1 MLINKSKFQG
11 DILVY
16 AYMILLIMT
25 RILPNISSINAIVYA
40 LFCCLYFFLLK
51 HSFSFCLKILPILLI
66 ISIFSYANGSG
77 MLYILIDVSIAYF
90 ILASILVYDS
100 TTLVCQNLKLLNK
113 LSFIVFILSLFAML
127 FPANYIDIGGDI
139 RFIGF
144 FKYGNLS
151 ASIVSILCV
160 LYWET
165 FNLLYKN
172 AKRKTVVL
180 FFLICFFVSYIFL
193 CKTRSLLFFL
203 PYWIYQIYLFC
214 GKRIFFAMSVF
225 CVALVSFSMFDE
237 LKVVLRINEDA
248 SFLTRESLSIF
259 LLDGIRENYFIFP
272 HGARKST
279 DFFQTFFNDESL
291 TPHNDFLRYY
301 YDWGFAFLLLILF
314 MFNDLKK
321 RKCFD
326 FGFIFISLGYCS
338 FALHNMLFLPY
349 LLLPYL
355 FILIIKK
362 QPIIRL

>member
-180 FFLICFFVSYIFL
+180 FFLICFFVS
-193 CKTRSLLFFL
+193 FFL
-203 PYWIYQIYLFC
+203 YL
-214 GKRIFFAMSVF
+214 
-225 CVALVSFSMFDE
+225 
-237 LKVVLRINEDA
+237 
-248 SFLTRESLSIF
+248 
-259 LLDGIRENYFIFP
+259 
-272 HGARKST
+272 
-279 DFFQTFFNDESL
+279 
-291 TPHNDFLRYY
+291 
-301 YDWGFAFLLLILF
+301 
-314 MFNDLKK
+314 
-321 RKCFD
+321 
-326 FGFIFISLGYCS
+326 
-338 FALHNMLFLPY
+338 
-349 LLLPYL
+349 
-355 FILIIKK
+355 
-362 QPIIRL
+362 

>member
-180 FFLICFFVSYIFL
+180 FFL
-193 CKTRSLLFFL
+193 

-225 CVALVSFSMFDE
+225 GVALVSFSLFDE

>member
-90 ILASILVYDS
+90 
-100 TTLVCQNLKLLNK
+100 TLVCQNLKLLNK

-165 FNLLYKN
+165 FNLK
-172 AKRKTVVL
+172 
-180 FFLICFFVSYIFL
+180 
-193 CKTRSLLFFL
+193 
-203 PYWIYQIYLFC
+203 
-214 GKRIFFAMSVF
+214 
-225 CVALVSFSMFDE
+225 D
-237 LKVVLRINEDA
+237 
-248 SFLTRESLSIF
+248 
-259 LLDGIRENYFIFP
+259 
-272 HGARKST
+272 
-279 DFFQTFFNDESL
+279 
-291 TPHNDFLRYY
+291 
-301 YDWGFAFLLLILF
+301 
-314 MFNDLKK
+314 
-321 RKCFD
+321 
-326 FGFIFISLGYCS
+326 
-338 FALHNMLFLPY
+338 
-349 LLLPYL
+349 
-355 FILIIKK
+355 
-362 QPIIRL
+362 

>member
-1 MLINKSKFQG
+1 
-11 DILVY
+11 
-16 AYMILLIMT
+16 
-25 RILPNISSINAIVYA
+25 
-40 LFCCLYFFLLK
+40 
-51 HSFSFCLKILPILLI
+51 
-66 ISIFSYANGSG
+66 
-77 MLYILIDVSIAYF
+77 
-90 ILASILVYDS
+90 
-100 TTLVCQNLKLLNK
+100 
-113 LSFIVFILSLFAML
+113 ML

-180 FFLICFFVSYIFL
+180 FFLICFFVSYIFV